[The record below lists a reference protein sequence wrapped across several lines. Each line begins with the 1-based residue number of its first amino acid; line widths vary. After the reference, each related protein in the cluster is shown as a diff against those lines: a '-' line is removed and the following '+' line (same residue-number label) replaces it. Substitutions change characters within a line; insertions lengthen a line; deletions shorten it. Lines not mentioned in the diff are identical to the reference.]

1 MVLDSAV
8 IKTRQSTLSMEGLS
22 KLIMSLYT
30 CVHNMMSRFYYK
42 MLWMRI
48 NIGLNSDKLA
58 SYQTQP
64 TYRSWNIG
72 HLKNIYTWSNFWWRQ
87 IAQVCPDTQAA
98 YFMHGG
104 EILNQQ
110 NISFRVSQRRS
121 VTVHKMRIETLTFW
135 ISVQFSTSLIHWP
148 IEPHSNHAS

>member
-1 MVLDSAV
+1 
-8 IKTRQSTLSMEGLS
+8 
-22 KLIMSLYT
+22 
-30 CVHNMMSRFYYK
+30 MMSGLFYK

-64 TYRSWNIG
+64 TYRSCNIG

-87 IAQVCPDTQAA
+87 ISQVCPNTQAA
-98 YFMHGG
+98 YFMRGG
-104 EILNQQ
+104 EILIQQ
-110 NISFRVSQRRS
+110 NISFRPSQRRS

-135 ISVQFSTSLIHWP
+135 VSVQIPNPLTYRASLKSRKLSCFTLGAKNSMALVNSHFQNVTT
-148 IEPHSNHAS
+148 HKKLSRKT